1 MVHVEAD
8 NLLYGKM
15 TDLLPAF
22 RKHYKGLAATPLN
35 SNKSFITSS
44 VLWVASLAALE
55 KFNNFLL
62 SLGRDKKEWK
72 KYLDWLRPFGCC
84 KKGVSFPTYTP
95 ILSLCIS
102 SFSCLMINNS
112 NSHSSSTCNNLF
124 IQIFIRNNSLTKK
137 VPCPILRLTNPHMN
151 PQTNRCRW
159 CRSRQKRQRHQTLR
173 DQ

>member
-44 VLWVASLAALE
+44 VLWIASLAALE

-72 KYLDWLRPFGCC
+72 KYLDWLRPYGCC
-84 KKGVSFPTYTP
+84 KKGE
-95 ILSLCIS
+95 SLLTCIPFNIT
-102 SFSCLMINNS
+102 SFSRLVTNNS
-112 NSHSSSTCNNLF
+112 DSYSPWLYTSLVHTNVQTTSPLNN
-124 IQIFIRNNSLTKK
+124 
-137 VPCPILRLTNPHMN
+137 VPY
-151 PQTNRCRW
+151 
-159 CRSRQKRQRHQTLR
+159 
-173 DQ
+173 